1 MKRKHQSCRGNEHR
15 SNLGVREVDGGGGG
29 NVNPL
34 WLQYVLWEMKKTNIW
49 PAAVGY
55 RPLNGCAAG
64 KEHRTLAISAVSH
77 PAKCDDLCL
86 TPHPSLFYISCAW
99 LRDRVRVGFLL
110 VRACLSCST
119 RACVCVCFIL
129 LIEVWGLCCSQS
141 SSHILKHQI
150 DTTAH
155 RLH

>member
-86 TPHPSLFYISCAW
+86 TPHPSLFLYF
-99 LRDRVRVGFLL
+99 LRMIARP
-110 VRACLSCST
+110 RACGFSACACMSVMQ
-119 RACVCVCFIL
+119 RASVCVCVFYL
-129 LIEVWGLCCSQS
+129 A
-141 SSHILKHQI
+141 
-150 DTTAH
+150 D
-155 RLH
+155 